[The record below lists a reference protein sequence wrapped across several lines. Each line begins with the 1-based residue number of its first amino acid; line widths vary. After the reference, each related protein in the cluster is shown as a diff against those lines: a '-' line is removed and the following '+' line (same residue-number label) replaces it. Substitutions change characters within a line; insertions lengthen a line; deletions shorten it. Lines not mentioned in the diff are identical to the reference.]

1 MRFWIWTI
9 DWKSYSKT
17 IDVYKRQ
24 AYKGPDAEKEMGQAE
39 KAIKILG
46 GKLRRIEAVNLV
58 DFDHNIIVI
67 EKIKET
73 PAKYPRKAGTP
84 AKEPIN

>member
-1 MRFWIWTI
+1 
-9 DWKSYSKT
+9 
-17 IDVYKRQ
+17 
-24 AYKGPDAEKEMGQAE
+24 MGQAE

>member
-1 MRFWIWTI
+1 MFLTEYCLPFVRVGGFLL
-9 DWKSYSKT
+9 
-17 IDVYKRQ
+17 

>member
-1 MRFWIWTI
+1 M
-9 DWKSYSKT
+9 
-17 IDVYKRQ
+17 
-24 AYKGPDAEKEMGQAE
+24 AYKGPDAEKEVREAA

-46 GKLRRIEAVNLV
+46 GRVDRIQSV
-58 DFDHNIIVI
+58 DLDGYAHNIAVI

-84 AKEPIN
+84 AKEPIR